1 MSAYKDELRFDRPIS
16 SSSGDTV
23 LEGNSGAAARSDH
36 RHGRE
41 AADANLGGTITTS
54 AVGDSADGGAAT
66 TGSRSD
72 HKHGREAF
80 ATTSDIADVAA
91 TEAAGSASTVPH
103 GDHVHALSSLA
114 AWSSYSPSFTNV
126 TSGAATVA
134 SIAHGKTL
142 LLRGGFTAGT
152 ATANGTVAISFP
164 ATSVAATQI
173 VTAINGNAVSQAIV
187 AGSAT
192 VITFRKDA
200 AGTAFTAG
208 DSLTA
213 VRWSAVIEI
222 T

>member
-1 MSAYKDELRFDRPIS
+1 MGFGTPGNSAA
-16 SSSGDTV
+16 GDT
-23 LEGNSGAAARSDH
+23 ATA
-36 RHGRE
+36 
-41 AADANLGGTITTS
+41 GTSIH
-54 AVGDSADGGAAT
+54 VP
-66 TGSRSD
+66 RLD

-80 ATTSDIADVAA
+80 ATTADIADIAA
-91 TEAAGSASTVPH
+91 TEAAGTAATVPH

-114 AWSSYSPSFTNV
+114 AWSSYTPSFTNI

-134 SIAHGKTL
+134 SITHGKTIY
-142 LLRGGFTAGT
+142 LRGGFTAGT

-173 VTAINGNAVSQAIV
+173 VAAINGNAVSQAIV
-187 AGSAT
+187 AGTAT

-213 VRWSAVIEI
+213 IRWSAVIEI